1 MNDYEILLMLDPD
14 LPEERQEEIVKRT
27 RDLVEK
33 SGGKWDGQ
41 DAWGRRKL
49 AYEINKKADGS
60 TTCSRS
66 APTATPW
73 TRSRASS
80 RSTTT

>member
-1 MNDYEILLMLDPD
+1 VNDYEILLMLDPD

-33 SGGKWDGQ
+33 SGGTWDGQ

-49 AYEINKKADGS
+49 AYEINKKPTAS

-66 APTATPW
+66 APTATPS

>member
-1 MNDYEILLMLDPD
+1 MIDYEILLRLDPD

-33 SGGKWDGQ
+33 GGGTWDGQ

-49 AYEINKKADGS
+49 AYEFN
-60 TTCSRS
+60 
-66 APTATPW
+66 
-73 TRSRASS
+73 
-80 RSTTT
+80 